1 MKVKQLLGA
10 KGREVVTSEADNT
23 VEDAIRSMQG
33 RNISALLVTERGRPV
48 GIFTERDVLRCYLG
62 AGGRLFAEIPLREV
76 MTTNLV
82 VAELDDELNASG
94 IEFCFAEM
102 KDPVKDKLKR
112 FGLFKRFGEK
122 SFFATVGEAVNAY
135 LEAHPVEWTDWEERQ

>member
-1 MKVKQLLGA
+1 MKVKQLLGS

-62 AGGRLFAEIPLREV
+62 AGGRLFAEIPLREA

-82 VAELDDELNASG
+82 VAELDDDLADIMAVMTDRNIRHLPVVENGALIGMLSVRDVIQSQVQKLTSEIHYLKDYIAS
-94 IEFCFAEM
+94 A
-102 KDPVKDKLKR
+102 
-112 FGLFKRFGEK
+112 
-122 SFFATVGEAVNAY
+122 
-135 LEAHPVEWTDWEERQ
+135 

>member
-23 VEDAIRSMQG
+23 VQDAIRSMQG

-48 GIFTERDVLRCYLG
+48 GIFTERDVLRCYLA
-62 AGGRLFAEIPLREV
+62 AGGRSFAEVPLREA

-82 VAELDDELNASG
+82 VAELEDDLADIMAVMNDRNIRHLPVVENGALIGMLSVRDVIQSQVQKLTSEIHYLKDYIAS
-94 IEFCFAEM
+94 A
-102 KDPVKDKLKR
+102 
-112 FGLFKRFGEK
+112 
-122 SFFATVGEAVNAY
+122 
-135 LEAHPVEWTDWEERQ
+135 

>member
-48 GIFTERDVLRCYLG
+48 GIFTERDVLRCYIA
-62 AGGRLFAEIPLREV
+62 AGGKRFAEIPLREA

-82 VAELDDELNASG
+82 VAELDDDLADIMAVMNDRNIRHLPVVEKGALIGMLSVRDVIQSQVQKLTSEIHYLKDYIAS
-94 IEFCFAEM
+94 
-102 KDPVKDKLKR
+102 
-112 FGLFKRFGEK
+112 
-122 SFFATVGEAVNAY
+122 S
-135 LEAHPVEWTDWEERQ
+135 

>member
-1 MKVKQLLGA
+1 MKVKQLLGS

-33 RNISALLVTERGRPV
+33 RNISALLVTDRGRPV

-82 VAELDDELNASG
+82 VAELDDDLADIMAVMNDRNIRHLPVVEKGALIGMLSVRDVIQSQVQKLTSEIHYLKDYIAS
-94 IEFCFAEM
+94 A
-102 KDPVKDKLKR
+102 
-112 FGLFKRFGEK
+112 
-122 SFFATVGEAVNAY
+122 
-135 LEAHPVEWTDWEERQ
+135 

>member
-10 KGREVVTSEADNT
+10 KGREVVTSDADNT
-23 VEDAIRSMQG
+23 VEDGIRSMQG

-62 AGGRLFAEIPLREV
+62 AGGKSFAEIPLREA

-82 VAELDDELNASG
+82 VAELDDDLADVMAVMTDRNIRHLPVVEKGALIGMLSVRDVIQSQVQKLTSEIHYLKDYIAS
-94 IEFCFAEM
+94 A
-102 KDPVKDKLKR
+102 
-112 FGLFKRFGEK
+112 
-122 SFFATVGEAVNAY
+122 
-135 LEAHPVEWTDWEERQ
+135 

>member
-1 MKVKQLLGA
+1 MKVKQLLGS

-33 RNISALLVTERGRPV
+33 RNISALLVTERGRPA

-82 VAELDDELNASG
+82 VAELDDDLADIMAVMTDRNIRHLPVVEKGALIGMLSVRDVIQSQVQKLTSEIHYLKDYIAS
-94 IEFCFAEM
+94 A
-102 KDPVKDKLKR
+102 
-112 FGLFKRFGEK
+112 
-122 SFFATVGEAVNAY
+122 
-135 LEAHPVEWTDWEERQ
+135 

>member
-82 VAELDDELNASG
+82 VAELDDDLADIMAVMNDRNIRHLPVVEKGALIGMLSVRDIIQSQVQKLTSEIHYLKDYIAS
-94 IEFCFAEM
+94 A
-102 KDPVKDKLKR
+102 
-112 FGLFKRFGEK
+112 
-122 SFFATVGEAVNAY
+122 
-135 LEAHPVEWTDWEERQ
+135 